1 MDNRETNQKEQKAEG
16 VRKPA
21 SFLDGGAFR
30 IGWPFKLQDNRWYV
44 ARRTRQNTEGAACT
58 EIKNS

>member
-1 MDNRETNQKEQKAEG
+1 MDKGDGNKAKPQKTG
-16 VRKPA
+16 MRKLA
-21 SFLDGGAFR
+21 SLLDKGIAGL
-30 IGWPFKLQDNRWYV
+30 GLFKLQDNRWYV

>member
-1 MDNRETNQKEQKAEG
+1 MDKGDGNKAKPQKTG
-16 VRKPA
+16 MRKLA
-21 SFLDGGAFR
+21 SLLDSGAFR